1 MSFQHSLLYEG
12 KRWWRSV
19 NREGGWAVVDNGKE
33 AVSQSVMTLI
43 ETVRAR
49 IQAIRDIPN
58 VTKAQR
64 WHCKDIED
72 ALEYLRPLE
81 FTNLVYSQAIAQ

>member
-1 MSFQHSLLYEG
+1 
-12 KRWWRSV
+12 
-19 NREGGWAVVDNGKE
+19 
-33 AVSQSVMTLI
+33 MTLI
-43 ETVRAR
+43 ETVRAG

-72 ALEYLRPLE
+72 ALTETIGIHKSGVSR
-81 FTNLVYSQAIAQ
+81 IALNAV